1 MRVLLV
7 EDDPVLGD
15 GLCTGLEIEGVQVDW
30 LTGAKEATFALD
42 VGTFDAVIL
51 DLGLPDGSGHDV
63 LKDWRRAGHR
73 VPVLI
78 LTAHDTKA
86 NCLETLNG
94 GADDYVVKPVDLDEL
109 IARLTAL
116 KRRSVGQADNR
127 LVAGSL
133 TLDLTART
141 GLLANCP
148 LDLSNHEFIVLEALA
163 DRREQPVSRGTLEER
178 LYGWGDSPESNALEV
193 LIHKIRG
200 KIGRDRIKT
209 VRGVG
214 WRLEP

>member
-15 GLCTGLEIEGVQVDW
+15 GLRAGLEIEGVQVDW
-30 LTGAKEATFALD
+30 LTGVDDAIPALD
-42 VGTFDAVIL
+42 AGTFDVAIL
-51 DLGLPDGSGHDV
+51 DLGLPDGSGRDV
-63 LKDWRRAGHR
+63 LDAWRRDGHR

-86 NCLETLNG
+86 NCLGTLNG

-109 IARLTAL
+109 VARLTAL
-116 KRRSVGQADNR
+116 KRRAAGQADNR

-141 GLLANCP
+141 GILADRP
-148 LDLSNHEFIVLEALA
+148 LDLSNHEFTVLEALA
-163 DRREQPVSRGTLEER
+163 DRGEQPVSRATLEDR
-178 LYGWGDSPESNALEV
+178 LYGWDDGPESNALEV

-214 WRLEP
+214 WRLVP

>member
-1 MRVLLV
+1 MRALLV

-15 GLCTGLEIEGVQVDW
+15 GLRAGLEIEGVQVDW
-30 LTGAKEATFALD
+30 LTCAEEAALALD
-42 VGTFDAVIL
+42 AGTFDAVIL
-51 DLGLPDGSGHDV
+51 DLGLPDGSGRDV
-63 LKDWRRAGHR
+63 LKAWRRDGHR

-109 IARLTAL
+109 MARLKAL
-116 KRRSVGQADNR
+116 KRRTLGQADNR
-127 LVAGSL
+127 LVAGPL

-141 GLLANCP
+141 GAFADRP
-148 LDLSNHEFIVLEALA
+148 LDLSRHEFIVLEALA
-163 DRREQPVSRGTLEER
+163 SRGEQPVSRGALEER
-178 LYGWGDSPESNALEV
+178 LYGWGEGPESNALEV

-200 KIGRDRIKT
+200 KIGRDRIRT
-209 VRGVG
+209 VRGIG
-214 WRLEP
+214 WRLAP

>member
-15 GLCTGLEIEGVQVDW
+15 GLRAGLEIEGVRVDW
-30 LTGAKEATFALD
+30 LTTAEDAGMALD
-42 VGTFDAVIL
+42 AGTFDAAIL

-63 LKDWRRAGHR
+63 LAAWRLDGHR

-86 NCLETLNG
+86 NCLKTLNG
-94 GADDYVVKPVDLDEL
+94 GADDYVVKPVDLDEPV
-109 IARLTAL
+109 ARLTAL
-116 KRRSVGQADNR
+116 KRRAVGQADNR
-127 LVAGSL
+127 LMAGPL

-141 GLLANCP
+141 GVYADRP
-148 LDLSNHEFIVLEALA
+148 LDLSNYEFIVLEVLA
-163 DRREQPVSRGTLEER
+163 NRREQPVPGSVLEER
-178 LYGWGDSPESNALEV
+178 LYGWDDTPKSNALEV
-193 LIHKIRG
+193 LIHKIRA
-200 KIGRDRIKT
+200 KIGRERIKT

-214 WRLEP
+214 WRLAL

>member
-15 GLCTGLEIEGVQVDW
+15 GLRAGLEIEGIQADW
-30 LTGAKEATFALD
+30 LTGAQDAVPALEA
-42 VGTFDAVIL
+42 GTFDAVIL

-63 LKDWRRAGHR
+63 LAAWRREGHR

-86 NCLETLNG
+86 NCLDTLNG

-109 IARLTAL
+109 VARLTAL
-116 KRRSVGQADNR
+116 KRRFAGQACNR
-127 LVAGSL
+127 VVVGPL
-133 TLDLTART
+133 TLDLTTRT
-141 GLLANCP
+141 GILADRP

-163 DRREQPVSRGTLEER
+163 DREEQPVSRATLEER
-178 LYGWGDSPESNALEV
+178 LYGWEDSPESNALEV
-193 LIHKIRG
+193 LIHKIRS

-209 VRGVG
+209 VRGIG
-214 WRLEP
+214 WRLAP

>member
-15 GLCTGLEIEGVQVDW
+15 GLRAGLELEGLKVDW
-30 LTGAKEATFALD
+30 LTGAEDAIAAID
-42 VGTFDAVIL
+42 AGTFDAAIL

-63 LKDWRRAGHR
+63 LAAWRREGHN

-109 IARLTAL
+109 VARLTAL
-116 KRRSVGQADNR
+116 KRRAAGQANNRIVVGQ
-127 LVAGSL
+127 L

-141 GLLANCP
+141 GILAERP
-148 LDLSNHEFIVLEALA
+148 LDLSSHEFIVLEALA
-163 DRREQPVSRGTLEER
+163 DRRAQPVSRATLEER
-178 LYGWGDSPESNALEV
+178 LYGWDEGPESNALEV
-193 LIHKIRG
+193 LIHKIRS
-200 KIGRDRIKT
+200 KIGRDRIQT

-214 WRLEP
+214 WRLSA